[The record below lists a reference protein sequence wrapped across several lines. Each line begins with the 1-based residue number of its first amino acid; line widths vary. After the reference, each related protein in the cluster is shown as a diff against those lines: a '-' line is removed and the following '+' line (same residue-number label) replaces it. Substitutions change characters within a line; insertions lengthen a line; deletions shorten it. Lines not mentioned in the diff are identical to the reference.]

1 MLIKGKSKR
10 EEKEVKL
17 KVLGATAFSLML
29 SLFLISCGATEDDSI
44 EPDTV
49 NAQALISTEYVSEVS
64 DVDSSVSNASEAK
77 SFEDDPWNKVYQLDM
92 PSLYSQITEVNDAE
106 NFEGSW
112 EATNCLSAVSGSLNI
127 TNQTSKGFH
136 VEGDFLYGYR
146 TGTLSG
152 EAYFVS
158 PNMAICSQNDIE
170 DSTSDGYM
178 VLYLENDSLY
188 VNSDPGVGSMGMSVS
203 PNNEY
208 TKGEPVYK
216 NDDNLNKTFT
226 QEELDNIL
234 KLVGDEVYKYPFL
247 ECTNN
252 FIVDS
257 SEKALDSGVS
267 CKYVQCYFSDMPENY
282 TAILA
287 SDGRIYIELHSYS
300 EDYFFTNDSD
310 WTSNKMPEVK

>member
-10 EEKEVKL
+10 EEKKVKL

-64 DVDSSVSNASEAK
+64 EADSSVSNASEAK
-77 SFEDDPWNKVYQLDM
+77 SFEDDPWNKVYHLDM
-92 PSLYSQITEVNDAE
+92 PSLYSQITDVNDAE

-136 VEGDFLYGYR
+136 VEGTFLYGYR

-158 PNMAICSQNDIE
+158 PNMAICSQDDIE

-216 NDDNLNKTFT
+216 NG
-226 QEELDNIL
+226 DNIKAFTEQQL
-234 KLVGDEVYKYPFL
+234 DAIQKIVGDDLYKYPFL
-247 ECTNN
+247 ECTDN
-252 FIVDS
+252 FILES
-257 SEKALDSGVS
+257 SEKTLEDGTT
-267 CKYVQCYFSDMPENY
+267 CQYFQCYFSDMPESY
-282 TAILA
+282 TIIFA
-287 SDGRIYIELHSYS
+287 SDGRIFIDLHDLSQ
-300 EDYFFTNDSD
+300 EYFFTNAAE